1 MTTTYPAQPIARVV
15 IPASRVATL
24 GLMVGFALLTA
35 AAAQI
40 TIPIPGSPVPI
51 TGQTFA
57 VLLSG
62 AALGSWAG
70 AGSQAIYWGLGAMG
84 LPFYSSAS
92 GGWEAATGA
101 TAGYLVGRYIQENLP
116 LRAGE
121 QYVFVTASPS
131 CGMDALQVMFDATTG
146 KKGMFSTRASAEALA
161 EYATGDVRPFTLV
174 LRVNDNADTC
184 DGLLVGFAWERTG
197 QTTKLWNVAEVERR
211 GCVEVLR
218 KISGDA
224 SLVSV
229 LESTGAD
236 PYELVWE
243 E

>member
-24 GLMVGFALLTA
+24 GLMLGFALLTA

-101 TAGYLVGRYIQENLP
+101 TAGYLVGF
-116 LRAGE
+116 AAAAWVVG
-121 QYVFVTASPS
+121 
-131 CGMDALQVMFDATTG
+131 
-146 KKGMFSTRASAEALA
+146 ALA
-161 EYATGDVRPFTLV
+161 ERGHDRSVSSAIPAFLAGNAVIYLFGVPWLLSSVESFTTLPDALAAGFTPFVVGDVVKIVAAGILLPLAWRIVDRMRP
-174 LRVNDNADTC
+174 DD
-184 DGLLVGFAWERTG
+184 
-197 QTTKLWNVAEVERR
+197 
-211 GCVEVLR
+211 
-218 KISGDA
+218 I
-224 SLVSV
+224 
-229 LESTGAD
+229 
-236 PYELVWE
+236 
-243 E
+243 